1 MEDCMFVDQIQCLE
15 ELSEELIT
23 ECAQSEF
30 IESFMELRW
39 YSNSN
44 LKAKLGVLKRKE
56 SSTLTTE
63 TVSSAKYKTNP
74 TYFDLKLIRQVSD
87 IKTQLSPTLV
97 RLVYAI
103 LETIKYYC
111 KLSKQY
117 IVKECPLNEMTGEYC
132 RRVRLYK

>member
-1 MEDCMFVDQIQCLE
+1 MEDRIFSDQIQCLE
-15 ELSEELIT
+15 ELSEELIV

-30 IESFMELRW
+30 IEPFMELRW
-39 YSNSN
+39 YCNNN
-44 LKAKLGVLKRKE
+44 LKARLGVLKKKE

-74 TYFDLKLIRQVSD
+74 SFFDLKLIRQVSN
-87 IKTQLSPTLV
+87 IKSQLSPTLV

-111 KLSKQY
+111 KLIKQY
-117 IVKECPLNEMTGEYC
+117 IVKECPLNERMMEYF
-132 RRVRLYK
+132 RRVSS